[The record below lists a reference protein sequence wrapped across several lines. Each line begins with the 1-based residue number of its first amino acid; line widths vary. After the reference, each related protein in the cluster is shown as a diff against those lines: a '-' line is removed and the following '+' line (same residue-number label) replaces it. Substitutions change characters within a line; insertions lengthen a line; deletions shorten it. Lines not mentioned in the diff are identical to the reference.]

1 MTDHIEPDDSMLN
14 KQPAD
19 PIENADRKDPTD
31 PTDRAEPT
39 LPIERTD
46 PFEAMERIEFSEA
59 NDHREEPG
67 AFIEATITVVRSS
80 STTAGYEHPLV
91 VPQLPHT

>member
-1 MTDHIEPDDSMLN
+1 MTDHIEPDD
-14 KQPAD
+14 
-19 PIENADRKDPTD
+19 
-31 PTDRAEPT
+31 
-39 LPIERTD
+39 
-46 PFEAMERIEFSEA
+46 RIESSEA

>member
-1 MTDHIEPDDSMLN
+1 M
-14 KQPAD
+14 
-19 PIENADRKDPTD
+19 
-31 PTDRAEPT
+31 
-39 LPIERTD
+39 D
-46 PFEAMERIEFSEA
+46 PFEAIERIEFSEA